1 MDEQI
6 AEVRHNA
13 EESRF
18 ELTVDGQMAL
28 ADYVLRDGTMI
39 FTHTE
44 TPPALQ
50 GKGVAARL
58 VAGALR
64 FAREHNYKVRVTSF
78 PPRSRAPAI
87 ALPPPPAR
95 GRAPR
100 VGRRVSRLPAD
111 CG

>member
-1 MDEQI
+1 MDEQT

-13 EESRF
+13 EQSRF

-64 FAREHNYKVRVTSF
+64 FAREHNYKVRGNCSYVAAYLKRH
-78 PPRSRAPAI
+78 PDA
-87 ALPPPPAR
+87 
-95 GRAPR
+95 GE
-100 VGRRVSRLPAD
+100 VG
-111 CG
+111 